1 MIDDFLNNL
10 YNITEMIRLGGK
22 TMFRKLIKRNK
33 TKINQNDDLDIHNL
47 PEHIAIIMDGNGRW
61 AKKRKMPRI
70 KGHYEGMQTIKKVTR
85 EASHL
90 GIKYLTLYAFS
101 TENWSRPESEVNYIM
116 NLPVNFLK
124 TFLPELIEKN
134 VKIETIGFLDAVP
147 QSTIEAINYAKE
159 KTKNNTGL
167 KLVFAIN
174 YGGRAELV
182 QSMKSIYDELQR
194 NGQNSDDIDELMISK
209 HLMTHLH
216 PHPDLLIRTSGEQ
229 RLSNFLIW
237 QASYSEFI
245 FNEKLWPDFDG
256 EELKQCI
263 KIYQSRQRRFG
274 GLSEE

>member
-85 EASHL
+85 EASYL
-90 GIKYLTLYAFS
+90 GVKYLTLYAFS

-209 HLMTHLH
+209 HLMTH
-216 PHPDLLIRTSGEQ
+216 PYPDPDLLIRTSGEQ